1 MATSKIKK
9 GDMVRVITGRD
20 KDKEGKVIIENLFIG
35 KFYIIETEASTG
47 YRLSDEKVFFEVED
61 NGEIVKAE
69 MTNEKITSTVKIHKI
84 DQDGNTLAGVE
95 IGIFDLDGNLID
107 SYITDENGLIEIE
120 LEYGKY
126 YYQELSTINGYIL
139 NDEKV
144 YFDVTEDGAIIEKTL
159 VNTKEEVKVPNTE
172 ANDLKVL
179 LITGTL
185 LMLGGTAIIIY
196 GKKKNKK

>member
-1 MATSKIKK
+1 MN
-9 GDMVRVITGRD
+9 DMKVYYQNTELCFD
-20 KDKEGKVIIENLFIG
+20 KDTLAI
-35 KFYIIETEASTG
+35 S
-47 YRLSDEKVFFEVED
+47 
-61 NGEIVKAE
+61 
-69 MTNEKITSTVKIHKI
+69 ITS
-84 DQDGNTLAGVE
+84 
-95 IGIFDLDGNLID
+95 
-107 SYITDENGLIEIE
+107 NGKPWKTAE
-120 LEYGKY
+120 EYRPCFY
-126 YYQELSTINGYIL
+126 FR
-139 NDEKV
+139 DEKV

>member
-1 MATSKIKK
+1 M
-9 GDMVRVITGRD
+9 
-20 KDKEGKVIIENLFIG
+20 
-35 KFYIIETEASTG
+35 
-47 YRLSDEKVFFEVED
+47 FFEVED